1 MFKHS
6 VAACGAA
13 AAEAAAG
20 ISADLYFL
28 GLGGILVAGVVGGLV
43 LGLLVDEAAGTRP
56 LWTLVGIAV
65 GILLAVAAFV
75 VRVRDALRE

>member
-1 MFKHS
+1 M
-6 VAACGAA
+6 G
-13 AAEAAAG
+13 EERTPTG
-20 ISADLYFL
+20 LRGRDLI

-43 LGLLVDEAAGTRP
+43 IGLLVDSAAGTSP

-65 GILLAVAAFV
+65 GVLLGVAAFV

>member
-1 MFKHS
+1 M
-6 VAACGAA
+6 G
-13 AAEAAAG
+13 EERTPRG
-20 ISADLYFL
+20 LRGRDLA

-43 LGLLVDEAAGTRP
+43 IGLLVDQAAGTEP

-65 GILLAVAAFV
+65 GVALAVVAFV

>member
-1 MFKHS
+1 M
-6 VAACGAA
+6 G
-13 AAEAAAG
+13 EERTPQG
-20 ISADLYFL
+20 LRGRDLA

-43 LGLLVDEAAGTRP
+43 VGLLVDNAAGSSP

-65 GILLAVAAFV
+65 GILLAVVAFV